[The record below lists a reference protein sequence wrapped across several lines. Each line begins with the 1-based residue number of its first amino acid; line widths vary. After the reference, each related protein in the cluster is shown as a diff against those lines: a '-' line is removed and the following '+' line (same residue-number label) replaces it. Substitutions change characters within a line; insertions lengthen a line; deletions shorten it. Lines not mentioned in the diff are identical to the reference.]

1 MAAGQGEDFAAQFAE
16 FIKWRDA
23 QRAAAAEQDF
33 EVPIFEKL
41 PDGTERSATLPFS
54 QAKHQLASWWPDL
67 RDALGLGE
75 GEGDGGS
82 GQAGGGAP
90 GAQGS
95 NPVARLF
102 GGSGQ
107 QASGGRQ
114 TRQGKG

>member
-1 MAAGQGEDFAAQFAE
+1 MADDLSADFAE

-67 RDALGLGE
+67 RDALGLGD
-75 GEGDGGS
+75 GDGGS
-82 GQAGGGAP
+82 QADGGAQ
-90 GAQGS
+90 GAQGAAGS

-102 GGSGQ
+102 GGGQ
-107 QASGGRQ
+107 QASGARAPRQ
-114 TRQGKG
+114 AKG